1 VSEHIILYDAKLRRP
16 GCVLLAACAGTT
28 GAERRFPSESWL
40 TFPTD
45 DLKRYRIAEDQLQV
59 LVADA
64 QRRAK
69 AGEFREPAAARSEDD
84 ER

>member
-1 VSEHIILYDAKLRRP
+1 MTADHVILYDAKLRRP
-16 GCVLLAACAGTT
+16 CCVLLAACAGTT

-45 DLKRYRIAEDQLQV
+45 DLKCYQVTDDQLDL

-64 QRRAK
+64 RRRAN
-69 AGEFREPAAARSEDD
+69 AGEFADD
-84 ER
+84 R